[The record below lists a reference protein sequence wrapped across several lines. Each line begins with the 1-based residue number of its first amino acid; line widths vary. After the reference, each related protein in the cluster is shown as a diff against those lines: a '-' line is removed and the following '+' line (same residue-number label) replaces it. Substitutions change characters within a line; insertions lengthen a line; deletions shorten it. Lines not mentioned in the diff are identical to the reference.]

1 MSKDAKSLSAKIAQ
15 GEKTSPPQS
24 EKEEKII
31 RKTRTRKGRERGIIK
46 KLRTVFRERSTCHA
60 E

>member
-31 RKTRTRKGRERGIIK
+31 NNLAGKRVNYSA
-46 KLRTVFRERSTCHA
+46 RTVISPDPSIKINEV
-60 E
+60 